1 MDIITNVTIISTNLN
16 KELLNN
22 YKDYHIIE
30 NNFTYE
36 EVLKEKKVIF
46 FNILNNLS
54 KDELDKLF
62 KFLNDNNIL
71 FVNFTNDIELSLY
84 TDYLIIYDK
93 EKILMEGKTLDIL
106 KNEKLI
112 KRLGLNL
119 PFIVELS
126 ILLKDYGLV
135 NDIYLDKESLVDK
148 LWK

>member
-22 YKDYHIIE
+22 YKDYHVIE